1 MSFRSSMTEEHLD
14 NWSIHRP
21 LGMIWQQCV
30 FQLRGMMI
38 WQRGFEKIA
47 SHLLSL
53 EAIYSCRRLQTWQ
66 RHHFQC
72 SAFLSHFA
80 AFGRHCLTL
89 QSSRRQV
96 VVVVA
101 VDDDGGGDDVVAD
114 GSGGDSVVAVVVE
127 MATKFQ
133 SSFFEGLRQFQRRQL
148 S

>member
-1 MSFRSSMTEEHLD
+1 MD

-30 FQLRGMMI
+30 FQLHGKMI

-53 EAIYSCRRLQTWQ
+53 EAICSCRRLRTWQ

-72 SAFLSHFA
+72 SAFLSHLA
-80 AFGRHCLTL
+80 TFGRHCLIL

-96 VVVVA
+96 VVA
-101 VDDDGGGDDVVAD
+101 VDDDDGGDDVAVVDAD
-114 GSGGDSVVAVVVE
+114 GSGGDVVVAVVAVVVE
-127 MATKFQ
+127 VATKFQ
-133 SSFFEGLRQFQRRQL
+133 SSFFEDLRQFQRRPL